1 MYSCVCAIEV
11 QVIRLACNYASHVVL
26 HVSIRIMEGGICSDH
41 VAADML
47 A

>member
-11 QVIRLACNYASHVVL
+11 QMIRLACDYALHVVL
-26 HVSIRIMEGGICSDH
+26 HVSIRIMECGICSDH
-41 VAADML
+41 VAADTL